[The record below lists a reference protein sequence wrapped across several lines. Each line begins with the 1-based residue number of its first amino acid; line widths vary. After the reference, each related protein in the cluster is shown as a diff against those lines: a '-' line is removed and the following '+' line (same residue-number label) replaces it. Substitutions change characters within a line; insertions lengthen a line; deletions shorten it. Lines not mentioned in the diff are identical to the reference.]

1 MNIKNSWVII
11 VLAVA
16 STISAVADFTNVQI
30 LATANMDYGSNTVA
44 TLVSDVLTAPDGL
57 ATYQIA
63 FDVDPMEGGSIRS
76 GSGTGDTT
84 PQSWGIDSGES
95 SGARFTFDGGIGASG
110 QYVDS
115 IANLRVT
122 NFSANGS
129 SLTVAEITNLSFKS
143 IVIADGQHSSD
154 RVKIAAGGVT
164 NAANGLKMSAS
175 PATNDLQT
183 LAGSTSVTGF
193 TVANGTTNSGN
204 RWAVNSIEV
213 EVDIGESVATRA
225 DWMRGAWGL
234 SWAPEDMYNGRS
246 ETLVDDYEAFLA
258 QISGLKTLDYI
269 QLNLGM
275 SYIYSPVHM
284 GPHELLE
291 SFWQGDT
298 DAGGIPINL
307 IVPRVSSG
315 VDPLGEWISA
325 TKAAGL
331 KVQVYVN
338 SSQMLERVGL
348 SNPAVIP
355 DITTRWKVWCDTN
368 TAAQAFIASQSYHT
382 NGVDTNRPYMF
393 CYAEFVLKEY
403 SLRYGDL
410 IDSYIFDSGNYMA
423 NNGDNATNGMAADQR
438 IYQAFADAARF
449 GNTNATVAF
458 NNGPERDTEELNP
471 FSEAVVCEDFMFGH
485 PYNGGDDLGSHT
497 IGDPPLYDRNYAH
510 IQKMTETGGNV
521 HKGELTHDWT
531 WDDRVVGH
539 FYPPMS
545 TTAWNAG
552 STPAL
557 TDAEFLLWNLEA
569 MQAGGAISWG
579 APLIYPNGSGANL
592 LIRDWGM
599 DQLTLMD
606 AHLSTNEVP
615 GAPQWARAELPLPD
629 ATIGQAYYHT
639 LVEGVHFWDP
649 EGDAVTNVTF
659 TLASDGLPSWLTLE
673 EEPGNPGTWRLIGIP
688 TEASATNYN
697 FRLRVED
704 ASGGTDRW
712 VELTVNAALPFLEGP
727 PGYPVWAANPLEI
740 SEATVYEAY
749 TNVLI
754 QGREFQDVGETNLVV
769 SKVGGAD
776 WISLSPTVPG
786 WWQLTG
792 VPSPAEVGIETL
804 ELSVSD
810 GTHAT
815 ACTLVLTVEP
825 AVTNV
830 SILATATHN
839 YGTDATATL
848 LSDIQTAHD
857 GLATFQFSV
866 DVVPGAGTA
875 VWSGDGGGATT
886 IRSWGIYT
894 PGEASKAQDIF
905 NGDKGEFVESI
916 GNIQVVNFDD
926 GGGRLTLD
934 DIRDISFQSVTIA
947 DAQTGGN
954 DSVYVAVGSI
964 SNDLSD
970 LSSNIQTIN
979 LEALREVVSPVTNF
993 SLGTSTTND
1002 VNKWSVNSIEVKY
1015 SILGPE
1021 TYSTWAYDHG
1031 LFGPDGAPGSDTS
1044 DLDGYASLAEF
1055 ALGMDPSVA
1064 DGGSRDSAGM
1074 VDDGGT
1080 NYLEWVYSRRS
1091 DYVAQG
1097 LSYLLIDTTNLVNSS
1112 SSTNAADQILVGPL
1126 VDGYEPVTNRYVT
1139 DELAKFIQFKIWQ
1152 D

>member
-1 MNIKNSWVII
+1 MALAGAI
-11 VLAVA
+11 V
-16 STISAVADFTNVQI
+16 SCAVADVTNVQI
-30 LATANMDYGSNTVA
+30 LATANTDYGSNTVA
-44 TLVSDVLTAPDGL
+44 TMVSDVLTAPDGL
-57 ATYQIA
+57 ATYQVV
-63 FDVDPMEGGSIRS
+63 FDITPAAGRSIRS
-76 GSGTGDTT
+76 GITGTAGTSTNYSWGVGPDNTLFNGDTFDE
-84 PQSWGIDSGES
+84 IES
-95 SGARFTFDGGIGASG
+95 
-110 QYVDS
+110 VD
-115 IANLRVT
+115 NLQIT
-122 NFSANGS
+122 NFNANGGKI
-129 SLTVAEITNLSFKS
+129 SLDSFFALSFKS
-143 IVIADGQHSSD
+143 VEIANGHSTHDRVRVIAN
-154 RVKIAAGGVT
+154 GVT
-164 NAANGLKMSAS
+164 NTAGGATMVAN
-175 PATNDLQT
+175 PFVFDLEA
-183 LAGSTSVTGF
+183 LAGSPGVSDFSLAAGSGAADQSENKWSVNH
-193 TVANGTTNSGN
+193 VD
-204 RWAVNSIEV
+204 VNVGI
-213 EVDIGESVATRA
+213 AWRA

-246 ETLVDDYEAFLA
+246 ETLVDDYEAFLD

-269 QLNLGM
+269 QLNLGK
-275 SYIYSPVHM
+275 SYIYSPVHL
-284 GPHELLE
+284 GPHDLLE

-307 IVPRVSSG
+307 IVPRASSG

-338 SSQMLERVGL
+338 SSQMLQRGDIP
-348 SNPAVIP
+348 NPAVIP
-355 DITTRWKVWCDTN
+355 DITERWKTWCDTN

-410 IDSYIFDSGNYMA
+410 IDAYIFDSGSYMSG
-423 NNGDNATNGMAADQR
+423 NGDNATNGIAADQR
-438 IYQAFADAARF
+438 IYQAFADAARA
-449 GNTNATVAF
+449 GNPNATVSF
-458 NNGPERDTEELNP
+458 NNSPERDTEELNP
-471 FSEAVVCEDFMFGH
+471 FSEAVHAEDYMFGH
-485 PYNGGDDLGSHT
+485 PYNGGNDLGSHT

-521 HKGELTHDWT
+521 HEDELTHDWT
-531 WDDRVVGH
+531 WDDRVAGH

-579 APLIYPNGSGANL
+579 APLNWPNGSGANL

-606 AHLSTNEVP
+606 AHLCTNEVP
-615 GAPQWARAELPLPD
+615 GAPRWVRADTPLPE
-629 ATIGQAYYHT
+629 AAIGQAYYHT
-639 LVEGVHFWDP
+639 LVEGVEFYDP
-649 EGDAVTNVTF
+649 EGDAVTHVTF
-659 TLASDGLPSWLTLE
+659 ASASDGLPSWLTVE

-740 SEATVYEAY
+740 SDATVYEAY

-754 QGREFQDVGETNLVV
+754 QGREFQDVGATNLVV
-769 SKVGGAD
+769 SKIGGAD
-776 WISLSPTVPG
+776 WISLSATVPG

-792 VPSPAEVGIETL
+792 VPSPANAGIETL

-810 GTHAT
+810 GTHTT

-825 AVTNV
+825 AVTIA
-830 SILATATHN
+830 SILAAANANYGADNTATM
-839 YGTDATATL
+839 
-848 LSDIQTAHD
+848 LSDVITAHD
-857 GLATFQFSV
+857 GIATFQFSV

-875 VWSGDGGGATT
+875 IRSGYSSTHTT
-886 IRSWGIYT
+886 VQSWGILST
-894 PGEASKAQDIF
+894 NETSSNHWDIF

-926 GGGRLTLD
+926 GGGRITLD
-934 DIRDISFQSVTIA
+934 DIRDMSFQSVTIA
-947 DAQTGGN
+947 DAQTGGS
-954 DSVYVAVGSI
+954 DSLYFTVGSI
-964 SNDLSD
+964 SNDLSN
-970 LSSNIQTIN
+970 LGSSIQTVN

-993 SLGTSTTND
+993 SLGTSTTNTQ
-1002 VNKWSVNSIEVKY
+1002 NKWSVNSIEVQY
-1015 SILGPE
+1015 SIVGPE

-1055 ALGMDPSVA
+1055 ALGMNPGVA
-1064 DGGSRDSAGM
+1064 DAGSRDSAGM
-1074 VDDGGT
+1074 ATDGGT
-1080 NYLEWVYSRRS
+1080 NYLEWVYSRRT
-1091 DYVAQG
+1091 DYVAQD
-1097 LSYLLIDTTNLVNSS
+1097 LSYLLVDTTNLVNSS
-1112 SSTNAADQILVGPL
+1112 SSTNTQDQIRVGPA
-1126 VDGYEPVTNRYVT
+1126 VDGYEPVTNRYLT
-1139 DELAKFIQFKIWQ
+1139 DDPAKFLQLKIRQ